1 MATIDFN
8 ALTRMAEEAGF
19 STEKLE
25 SGEYTAE
32 VKAANYTT
40 KSNGKSQFGFM
51 FRVVAGPAQGQSIWK
66 NINVPNPATQTDPEK
81 LARAA
86 SFFIRDLN
94 ALGVRQDLAG
104 TDPDA
109 AAKEIIGRQFTI
121 KVSRTRPKGNGEF
134 WEDVDVKSAVNAA
147 SAPAAVA
154 PAPVQQSFPTTDAP
168 APAWQNRP
176 I

>member
-1 MATIDFN
+1 MATIDFSE
-8 ALTRMAEEAGF
+8 LTRMAEAAGF

-32 VKAANYTT
+32 VKAANYVT

-51 FRVVAGPAQGQSIWK
+51 FSVVSGPAQGGSIWK
-66 NINVPNPATQTDPEK
+66 NISVPDPSTQPDPEK

-104 TDPDA
+104 TNPDA
-109 AAKEIIGRQFTI
+109 AAKEIIGRQFNI

-134 WEDVDVKSAVNAA
+134 WEDVDVRGAA
-147 SAPAAVA
+147 TSEQQQQQIPGFASGVA
-154 PAPVQQSFPTTDAP
+154 PAT
-168 APAWQNRP
+168 PAWQSRP
-176 I
+176 V